1 MKYNSTTRTDPV
13 RLKIQPPMSLKI
25 VKVAETYSKPKTAS
39 VAESS
44 ASINITIL

>member
-25 VKVAETYSKPKTAS
+25 AKAAENYSMQK
-39 VAESS
+39 
-44 ASINITIL
+44 LLMWL